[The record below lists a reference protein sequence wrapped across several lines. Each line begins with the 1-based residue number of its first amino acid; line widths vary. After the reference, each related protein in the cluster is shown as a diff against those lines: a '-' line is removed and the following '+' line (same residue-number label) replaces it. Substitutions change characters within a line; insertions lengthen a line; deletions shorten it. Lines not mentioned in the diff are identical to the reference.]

1 MDVMS
6 FTMVATKE
14 SRLKQRAVIELLNF
28 EGVNQ
33 TEIVQKLKMYKED
46 AVDQSNVRRCLK
58 RLRDDISQE
67 NDDGNVIAPCKFLDD
82 FI

>member
-46 AVDQSNVRRCLK
+46 AVDKSSVRRWFK
-58 RLRDDISQE
+58 TSQ
-67 NDDGNVIAPCKFLDD
+67 G
-82 FI
+82 